1 MSLPSLLVSSPLL
14 CSVLGWWRSPEAVE
28 ARRRPQARRIVVV
41 ERPLIIA
48 RARFVFERWPS
59 VPTPRASRTVDR
71 RAGISD
77 LFVREK
83 RSTGIIIR
91 FHAFEVGLLT
101 LAGRRRRRRWRP
113 LVCRGIIVGI
123 FSTFLRNIVVSSI
136 TDFLT
141 QSVSEDEG
149 PGRTASSLNIV
160 LRREAPKRNSYSES
174 KRRSCR
180 ICNHDNHP
188 LLT

>member
-1 MSLPSLLVSSPLL
+1 MHIYSKVIQSRFPPCSSSISGCVSLPSLLVRAPLL

-28 ARRRPQARRIVVV
+28 ARRRPQARKIVVV

-48 RARFVFERWPS
+48 RARFVFERWSKLCAS
-59 VPTPRASRTVDR
+59 VPTPRASWTVDR

-91 FHAFEVGLLT
+91 FQAFEVGLLT
-101 LAGRRRRRRWRP
+101 LAAAAAATSCLQRDHR
-113 LVCRGIIVGI
+113 GI
-123 FSTFLRNIVVSSI
+123 FSTFLRNMVVSSI

-149 PGRTASSLNIV
+149 PGQ
-160 LRREAPKRNSYSES
+160 P
-174 KRRSCR
+174 
-180 ICNHDNHP
+180 HP
-188 LLT
+188 